1 MTTQQMKAFPTKVY
15 RTAIDHP
22 GTASAVA
29 LGTGV
34 AAALLWLATR
44 NGTFSALQKKI
55 FHRGRSEPK
64 RLSRKNG
71 TRRTARV

>member
-1 MTTQQMKAFPTKVY
+1 MTTQQMKALPTKVY

-34 AAALLWLATR
+34 AAALLYLATR
-44 NGTFSALQKKI
+44 NGTFAALQKKI
-55 FHRGRSEPK
+55 LRRGRSAPK
-64 RLSRKNG
+64 RVRKA
-71 TRRTARV
+71 ARAARP